1 MHNTIMRLHDNGAAK
16 TQNLRMLDIWD
27 DRAVDADPDDFKP
40 GGDRKLVLSCFA
52 KAAFSTGPSRSIRY
66 WITEERGQQW
76 NYIRKGGVLEIK

>member
-1 MHNTIMRLHDNGAAK
+1 
-16 TQNLRMLDIWD
+16 
-27 DRAVDADPDDFKP
+27 
-40 GGDRKLVLSCFA
+40 VLSCFA